1 MGLHQAVEPSMT
13 TKEAREALRQASHPT
28 IIPVDRGLAPVGSH
42 ILRQS
47 VLAEAA
53 PDPMQ
58 AFEEQ
63 LGSVSADAD
72 EAASA
77 SLVASDTW
85 NTHDEHVRLWL
96 QSSSGSSQLI
106 ELQQALQRAGV
117 AKQIQQWTESGLVS
131 KVDILAELLKT
142 MSKSELAEVTRLS
155 TSAQQ

>member
-1 MGLHQAVEPSMT
+1 MT

-28 IIPVDRGLAPVGSH
+28 IVPVDRGLAPVGSH
-42 ILRQS
+42 ILRQYLPRRLRNLPRI
-47 VLAEAA
+47 V
-53 PDPMQ
+53 DHMQ

-63 LGSVSADAD
+63 FGSVSADAD

>member
-1 MGLHQAVEPSMT
+1 
-13 TKEAREALRQASHPT
+13 
-28 IIPVDRGLAPVGSH
+28 
-42 ILRQS
+42 
-47 VLAEAA
+47 
-53 PDPMQ
+53 MQ

-72 EAASA
+72 EATSA
-77 SLVASDTW
+77 SLVASGTW

-117 AKQIQQWTESGLVS
+117 AKQIRQWTESGLVS